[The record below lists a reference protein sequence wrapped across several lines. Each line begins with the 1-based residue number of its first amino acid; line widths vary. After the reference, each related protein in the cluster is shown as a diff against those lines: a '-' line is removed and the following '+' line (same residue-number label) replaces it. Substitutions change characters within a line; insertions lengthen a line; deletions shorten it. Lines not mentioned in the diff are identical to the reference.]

1 MNTQFKAKNNP
12 RVIAIQ
18 KIYGK
23 FYNKDQKL
31 NKFLEDRGNSYS
43 QILGSVDNI
52 LENTADIQKKATHY
66 TKYAYNVLDKNT
78 QYLTELND
86 DVFRLSLRSST
97 LENDTIILG
106 KELRRKSRAYDD
118 LRSSYEVL
126 MKNNSTTMAK
136 QAKENIILME
146 RLGQLEVDLE
156 ERESAIKSREQDVAN
171 LNQLLKQKD
180 ANLTKLKSNVA
191 KALLG
196 FKGEGLSVEQ
206 RNGKLYVSLE
216 NSLLFPSGSWD
227 VNSNGEKAITE
238 LSKVLSS
245 QTDLQILVEGHTDN
259 VPYVSEG
266 MVKDNWDL
274 SVMRAT
280 SIVKIL
286 TNNKGL
292 NALNITAAG
301 RGPYNPLLD
310 NDSPENRAVNRRIE
324 IILSPNIDALLN
336 LLE

>member
-1 MNTQFKAKNNP
+1 MKPKYVFVLFFCSIVSRSCVSIKKYKDLDSSFSQLAHKSDSIAYLKSDLE
-12 RVIAIQ
+12 VI
-18 KIYGK
+18 
-23 FYNKDQKL
+23 
-31 NKFLEDRGNSYS
+31 NS
-43 QILGSVDNI
+43 
-52 LENTADIQKKATHY
+52 
-66 TKYAYNVLDKNT
+66 
-78 QYLTELND
+78 ELND

-118 LRSSYEVL
+118 LKSSYEIL

-136 QAKENIILME
+136 QAKENITLME

-156 ERESAIKSREQDVAN
+156 ERESAIKSREQDVAH

-180 ANLTKLKSNVA
+180 VNLTKLKSNVA

-227 VNSNGEKAITE
+227 VNSVGEKAITE
-238 LSKVLSS
+238 LSKVLST

-259 VPYVSEG
+259 IPYVSEG

-286 TNNKGL
+286 MNNKGL
-292 NALNITAAG
+292 NASNITAAG
-301 RGPYNPLLD
+301 RGPYSPLLE
-310 NDSPENRAVNRRIE
+310 NDSPENRAINRRIE

>member
-1 MNTQFKAKNNP
+1 MKPKHVF
-12 RVIAIQ
+12 VIFICSIVSHSCVSI
-18 KIYGK
+18 KKY
-23 FYNKDQKL
+23 KDL
-31 NKFLEDRGNSYS
+31 DSSFLELSHESDSIAYLKSDLEVNNS
-43 QILGSVDNI
+43 
-52 LENTADIQKKATHY
+52 
-66 TKYAYNVLDKNT
+66 
-78 QYLTELND
+78 ELND

-191 KALLG
+191 TALLG

-227 VNSNGEKAITE
+227 VNLNGEKAITE